1 MNGKHVQD
9 VVRVESIVQDVVR
22 VESIVQDV
30 VRELEALFRM
40 W

>member
-1 MNGKHVQD
+1 M
-9 VVRVESIVQDVVR
+9 VRVGSIVQDVVR

-30 VRELEALFRM
+30 VRELEALFRK

>member
-1 MNGKHVQD
+1 MVIVG
-9 VVRVESIVQDVVR
+9 SSVQDVVR